1 MTKYLISLLTQMKSL
16 AATDLFL
23 NQGRAPAFRI
33 NGRIHNSEGSPLA
46 ASHLEQI
53 AKLIIPEH
61 IFPQFEKELEISI
74 GYTAPNNLGRFRTSA
89 FRQQGYIGMVIRA
102 IPDEIPSLDKLG
114 IPHGMRDLAML
125 KRGLVLISGPA
136 GSGKSTSLASLL
148 NHRNKNDAS
157 HIITLEDPVEYVLPV
172 SRSVVN
178 QREVGVDCHNYQ
190 VALTNAL
197 RQSPDVMA
205 IGEIRTQ
212 STMESA
218 IAFAD
223 TGHLC
228 MATIHANSASQTF
241 ERIANFFPEARREQ
255 ALLSLSLHI

>member
-1 MTKYLISLLTQMKSL
+1 M
-16 AATDLFL
+16 
-23 NQGRAPAFRI
+23 
-33 NGRIHNSEGSPLA
+33 
-46 ASHLEQI
+46 
-53 AKLIIPEH
+53 
-61 IFPQFEKELEISI
+61 
-74 GYTAPNNLGRFRTSA
+74 
-89 FRQQGYIGMVIRA
+89 
-102 IPDEIPSLDKLG
+102 
-114 IPHGMRDLAML
+114 
-125 KRGLVLISGPA
+125 
-136 GSGKSTSLASLL
+136 
-148 NHRNKNDAS
+148 
-157 HIITLEDPVEYVLPV
+157 EYVLPV

-190 VALTNAL
+190 AALTNAL
-197 RQSPDVMA
+197 RQSSDVMT

-212 STMESA
+212 PTMESA